1 MYRKLILL
9 ALAGLPLSSARAQT
23 TARSVLIDFGVD
35 DGTNGNV
42 TPSPDA
48 NGSYWNNVL
57 NKTGVADTFRLVDKA
72 NNASGLKLTVGANF
86 LTNGIQ
92 TGGLLAPDA
101 ALLGPYAIATATQDY
116 FFVQGT
122 GSTATGTIRLS
133 GLDRT
138 KRYVFHVFGSRS
150 TTETR
155 VSRYTFTGSQTSSI
169 TQTTSGTGAGANGYN
184 GNNNTITT
192 SDTLAADASGVIQLA
207 LSKAVGSFAY
217 LNLMQVDILPS
228 RTSTSPPPAS
238 TAFYFDFGV
247 NDGTNGNVT
256 PSPDANG
263 NYWNNVLNKTG
274 VADTFRLV
282 DKANNASGLKLTVGA
297 NFLTNG
303 IQTGGLLAPDAALLG
318 PYAIATATQDYFFVQ
333 GTGSTATGTI
343 RLSGLDR
350 TKRYVFHVFG
360 SRSTTETRV
369 SQYTFRGA
377 TTSSIIQTTS
387 GPGIGAN
394 GYNGNNNTITTSD
407 TLAADATGRLELEL
421 SKETGLYAYLNLM
434 RVDVVPARNP
444 VTGNTAFQNPG
455 FELGNFT
462 NWTTVPQGTGATA
475 IISTASKHTG
485 SYAAQLAGG
494 SLRLEQQIS
503 YVPTIGSPGQQLSGW
518 FFNPA
523 TAGLQG
529 SQAVHLE
536 LLYYNAANAVLGRFR
551 SDSLVATTVPGTW
564 VQLQATATI
573 PAGTAYVRGA
583 AVWRNPA
590 GTAGSAYF
598 DDLLLEPYTAP
609 VPTDPLKL
617 VYMGSSVPYGTG
629 ATNNRGYTSL
639 YSELLAQRATAG
651 TGQPWVTANISIP
664 GNNTVAVLNRYESDL
679 LPQHARYVLYALAL
693 GNEGILTGG
702 QPIFNQYRDNMIKL
716 IKMAR
721 TDGMVPLVT
730 NNYSRADYGATQ
742 YAFIRQMNLL
752 MHGWNVPSVNLLG
765 AVDDGNG
772 RWAAGYFFDALHPND
787 LGHAEMAH
795 AVVPSLFD
803 ALHAGIALP
812 TRRPGQGPG
821 ITLRKTIGQ
830 PTTLVRFEPED
841 VVHPF
846 TQALRFKTGAP
857 GQLVEIRDSAG
868 IKAGT
873 IRIDA
878 NGKLLYIS
886 ATGRSIAG
894 TVAVANNRW
903 HKLVL
908 THYYARGATLL
919 YVDSVREGSVAER
932 LRPTRFE
939 VGGPAAPA
947 RLQLRDWLF
956 YRSGMNQD
964 EVLAMAADSLLKSSL
979 ELYAPLNGGAS
990 AADSLIN
997 RAQSLNTLLRVSGGV
1012 ALATRLS
1019 THSAAVNLYP
1029 NPTTGQLR
1037 LLAPW
1042 NLEGT
1047 EMKLYDTAGRMVL
1060 TTKLVGG
1067 VLHLGTLK
1075 DGIYSLVF
1083 ETPEGLVHQR
1093 VIRQNQ

>member
-1 MYRKLILL
+1 MHRKLILL
-9 ALAGLPLSSARAQT
+9 ALAALPLSSARAQT
-23 TARSVLIDFGVD
+23 TARSVLVDFGVD

-48 NGSYWNNVL
+48 NGNYWNNVL
-57 NKTGVADTFRLVDKA
+57 NKTGVADTFRLVDRT
-72 NNASGLKLTVGANF
+72 NAATGLKLKVGANF

-92 TGGLLAPDA
+92 TGGLLAPSV
-101 ALLGPYAIATATQDY
+101 ALLGPYAVATATQDY

-155 VSRYTFTGSQTSSI
+155 ASR
-169 TQTTSGTGAGANGYN
+169 
-184 GNNNTITT
+184 
-192 SDTLAADASGVIQLA
+192 
-207 LSKAVGSFAY
+207 
-217 LNLMQVDILPS
+217 
-228 RTSTSPPPAS
+228 
-238 TAFYFDFGV
+238 
-247 NDGTNGNVT
+247 
-256 PSPDANG
+256 
-263 NYWNNVLNKTG
+263 
-274 VADTFRLV
+274 
-282 DKANNASGLKLTVGA
+282 
-297 NFLTNG
+297 
-303 IQTGGLLAPDAALLG
+303 
-318 PYAIATATQDYFFVQ
+318 
-333 GTGSTATGTI
+333 
-343 RLSGLDR
+343 
-350 TKRYVFHVFG
+350 
-360 SRSTTETRV
+360 
-369 SQYTFRGA
+369 YTFRGA
-377 TTSSIIQTTS
+377 TTSSVTQTTS

-407 TLAADATGRLELEL
+407 TLAADANGVLELEL
-421 SKETGLYAYLNLM
+421 SKEAGLYAYLNLM

-444 VTGNTAFQNPG
+444 VTGNTALQNPG

-462 NWTTVPQGTGATA
+462 NWTIVPQGAGATA
-475 IISTASKHTG
+475 TISTATKHTG

-494 SLRLEQQIS
+494 NLRLEQQIS

-518 FFNPA
+518 FYNSA
-523 TAGLQG
+523 TTGLTG
-529 SQAVHLE
+529 NQAVHLE
-536 LLYYNAANAVLGRFR
+536 LLYYNASNALLGRFR
-551 SDSLVATTVPGTW
+551 SDSLVATSAPGTW
-564 VQLQATATI
+564 VQLQATATV

-598 DDLLLEPYTAP
+598 DDLSLAPYTAP
-609 VPTDPLKL
+609 IPTDPLKI
-617 VYMGSSVPYGTG
+617 VYMGSSVPFGTG

-639 YSELLAQRATAG
+639 YAELLAQRAAAG
-651 TGQPWVTANISIP
+651 TGQPWVTANISVP
-664 GNNTVAVLNRYESDL
+664 GNNTVAVLNRYDADL
-679 LPQHARYVLYALAL
+679 LPQHARYVVFGLAL

-702 QPIFNQYRDNMIKL
+702 QPVFDQYRDNLIRL

-721 TDGMVPLVT
+721 ADGMVPLVT
-730 NNYSRADYGATQ
+730 NNYSRADYAATQ
-742 YAFIRQMNLL
+742 YSFVRQMNLL

-772 RWAAGYFFDALHPND
+772 RWADGYFFDALHPND

-795 AVVPSLFD
+795 TLVPSLFD
-803 ALHAGIALP
+803 ALHAGKALP

-821 ITLRKTIGQ
+821 ITLGKTTGQ
-830 PTTLVRFEPED
+830 PTRVVRFEPED

-846 TQALRFKTGAP
+846 TQALRFKTGSA

-873 IRIDA
+873 IRIEA
-878 NGKLLYIS
+878 NGKLLYTS
-886 ATGRSIAG
+886 ATGRTIAG
-894 TVAVANNRW
+894 SVAVANNRW

-908 THYYARGATLL
+908 THYYARGATML

-939 VGGPAAPA
+939 LGGPAAPA

-964 EVLAMAADSLLKSSL
+964 EVLTMAADSLLKSSL
-979 ELYAPLNGGAS
+979 ELYAPLNGGPA
-990 AADSLIN
+990 AADSLTN
-997 RAQSLNTLLRVSGGV
+997 RAQSLNTLTRVAGGV
-1012 ALATRLS
+1012 ALSTRPS
-1019 THSAAVNLYP
+1019 TRSAAVSLYP
-1029 NPTTGQLR
+1029 NPTTGQVR

-1047 EMKLYDTAGRMVL
+1047 EMRLYDLAGRLVL
-1060 TTKLVGG
+1060 TTRLTGG
-1067 VLHLGTLK
+1067 VLDLQPLRAGT
-1075 DGIYSLVF
+1075 YSLIF
-1083 ETPEGLVHQR
+1083 ETAEGMIHQR
-1093 VIRQNQ
+1093 VIRQDN